1 MTDPTAADAVDD
13 IASST
18 DIRGGTLAR
27 LTAAKTVANVALR
40 WIPPFLPT
48 LERAFGAT
56 TTQLT
61 TVLGVGEAAG
71 LSTVFAGRHLD
82 RGRERAV
89 MIGALGLVG
98 ASAVLALA
106 GTLTTFAISFFV
118 LVLGVSNL
126 TVAGQA
132 WISHRVDYR
141 RRARSLG
148 LYETSWALA
157 LLIGAPIVAVLINL
171 FGWRGPFVA
180 IAIACVLAAVL
191 VGVTLPAQVTSIGLQ
206 TVDAA
211 ASGHRFA
218 PPSTRITARAWL
230 VMIGSAT
237 TAMAGL
243 AVFVVS
249 GSWLDDAFGVSTG
262 GIGAVAMLFGAT
274 ELVSSLG
281 SAAFA
286 DRIGKLR
293 TTLGGIATLL
303 VGLAVMI
310 SADDRLGVGIA
321 GLVVFLLG
329 FELAFVVSLSLVSE
343 SMPDARGSTL
353 GMSNAVGT
361 VARASG
367 AVISGWLYGVHGIA
381 GTAGLSAVAAVVAV
395 LSLLV
400 SRRPQPTI
408 PVA

>member
-1 MTDPTAADAVDD
+1 MESREAAVGVVI
-13 IASST
+13 IA
-18 DIRGGTLAR
+18 IITLLAEAGINRTVAAAR
-27 LTAAKTVANVALR
+27 LRALTSDTDSRCGCATVA
-40 WIPPFLPT
+40 
-48 LERAFGAT
+48 
-56 TTQLT
+56 
-61 TVLGVGEAAG
+61 
-71 LSTVFAGRHLD
+71 
-82 RGRERAV
+82 
-89 MIGALGLVG
+89 
-98 ASAVLALA
+98 
-106 GTLTTFAISFFV
+106 
-118 LVLGVSNL
+118 
-126 TVAGQA
+126 
-132 WISHRVDYR
+132 
-141 RRARSLG
+141 RARL
-148 LYETSWALA
+148 E
-157 LLIGAPIVAVLINL
+157 
-171 FGWRGPFVA
+171 
-180 IAIACVLAAVL
+180 
-191 VGVTLPAQVTSIGLQ
+191 
-206 TVDAA
+206 
-211 ASGHRFA
+211 
-218 PPSTRITARAWL
+218 
-230 VMIGSAT
+230 
-237 TAMAGL
+237 
-243 AVFVVS
+243 
-249 GSWLDDAFGVSTG
+249 G

-353 GMSNAVGT
+353 AVSNAVGT

>member
-1 MTDPTAADAVDD
+1 MADARDALDSSIGVDR
-13 IASST
+13 S
-18 DIRGGTLAR
+18 TLAR
-27 LTAAKTVANVALR
+27 LTAAKTVTNVALR

-71 LSTVFAGRHLD
+71 LSTIFVGRHLD

-89 MIGALGLVG
+89 MIGSLGLVG

-106 GTLTTFAISFFV
+106 GTVATFAVSFFI
-118 LVLGVSNL
+118 LVLGVANL

-141 RRARSLG
+141 WRARSMG
-148 LYETSWALA
+148 LYETSWAVA
-157 LLIGAPIVAVLINL
+157 LLAGAPIVAVLINV

-180 IAIACVLAAVL
+180 IAIACVLAALL
-191 VGVTLPAQVTSIGLQ
+191 VAATLPVHVPVPTLDH
-206 TVDAA
+206 VDP
-211 ASGHRFA
+211 ASVYRA
-218 PPSTRITARAWL
+218 DARPPTAITLRAWL
-230 VMIGSAT
+230 VMIGSAA

-243 AVFVVS
+243 SVFVIS
-249 GSWLDDAFGVSTG
+249 GSWLNDAFGVSTG
-262 GIGAVAMLFGAT
+262 GIGAVAMLFGVT
-274 ELVSSLG
+274 ELVASVG
-281 SAAFA
+281 SAIFA
-286 DRIGKLR
+286 DRVGKLR
-293 TTLGGIATLL
+293 STLGGLIGLMI
-303 VGLAVMI
+303 GLAVMV
-310 SADDRLGVGIA
+310 SADDRLWMGIA

-353 GMSNAVGT
+353 AVGNAVGT

-367 AVISGWLYGVHGIA
+367 VVASGWLYGIYGIS
-381 GTAGLSAVAAVVAV
+381 GTASLSGVAAIAAVA
-395 LSLLV
+395 SLLI
-400 SRRPQPTI
+400 SRRLPAI
-408 PVA
+408 RR